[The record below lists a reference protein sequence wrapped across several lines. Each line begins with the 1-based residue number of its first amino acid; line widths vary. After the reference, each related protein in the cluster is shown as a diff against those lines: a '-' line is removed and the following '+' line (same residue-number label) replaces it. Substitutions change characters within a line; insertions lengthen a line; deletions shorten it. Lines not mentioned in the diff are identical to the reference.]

1 MMKRLLQII
10 LAVIVVTQTAT
21 VATAE
26 EKKAPLK
33 YVDALDFRMINKGFD
48 DTETPY
54 TRLPKYLQDSVRA
67 DLWNRQQCS
76 SGLGI
81 RFSTNSTRVGVRYT
95 LLWDTHMFHMA
106 DTGLKGTDLY
116 ILTDDGRWEYVNT
129 NRPIANDKKECE
141 KVFVENLDGK
151 AHEFLIYLP
160 LYDGVT

>member
-10 LAVIVVTQTAT
+10 FAVIVVTQTAT

-67 DLWNRQQCS
+67 DL
-76 SGLGI
+76 
-81 RFSTNSTRVGVRYT
+81 
-95 LLWDTHMFHMA
+95 
-106 DTGLKGTDLY
+106 GTDSNAAVDLVSGSQQ
-116 ILTDDGRWEYVNT
+116 TQHG
-129 NRPIANDKKECE
+129 
-141 KVFVENLDGK
+141 
-151 AHEFLIYLP
+151 
-160 LYDGVT
+160 

>member
-48 DTETPY
+48 DTETHY

-67 DLWNRQQCS
+67 DLWTDSNAAVDLVSGSQQTQH
-76 SGLGI
+76 G
-81 RFSTNSTRVGVRYT
+81 
-95 LLWDTHMFHMA
+95 
-106 DTGLKGTDLY
+106 
-116 ILTDDGRWEYVNT
+116 
-129 NRPIANDKKECE
+129 
-141 KVFVENLDGK
+141 
-151 AHEFLIYLP
+151 
-160 LYDGVT
+160 

>member
-54 TRLPKYLQDSVRA
+54 TRLPKYLQVCV
-67 DLWNRQQCS
+67 Q
-76 SGLGI
+76 I
-81 RFSTNSTRVGVRYT
+81 F
-95 LLWDTHMFHMA
+95 
-106 DTGLKGTDLY
+106 GTDSNAAVDLVSGSQQ
-116 ILTDDGRWEYVNT
+116 TQHG
-129 NRPIANDKKECE
+129 
-141 KVFVENLDGK
+141 
-151 AHEFLIYLP
+151 
-160 LYDGVT
+160 